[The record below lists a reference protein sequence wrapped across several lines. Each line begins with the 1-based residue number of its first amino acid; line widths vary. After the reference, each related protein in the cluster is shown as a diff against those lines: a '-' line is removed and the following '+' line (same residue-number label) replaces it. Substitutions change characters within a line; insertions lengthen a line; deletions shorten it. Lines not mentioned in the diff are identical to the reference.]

1 MSFQPTGLKTFAEHL
16 FPAGVFGLWSN
27 DIPNEGF
34 TQRLTA
40 VFAEARAER
49 VTFHNPLQN
58 REFTQTIYL
67 ARTEAKPDL
76 REAE

>member
-1 MSFQPTGLKTFAEHL
+1 MKRLATHL
-16 FPAGVFGLWSN
+16 LPGGVFGLWSN
-27 DIPNEGF
+27 EVPDEAF

-67 ARTEAKPDL
+67 ARTEAA
-76 REAE
+76 RTA